1 MRDRP
6 IQNLLKQI
14 VTVDCDRT
22 PCVFSDGS
30 TMYAQALMVQLQ
42 QRRIS
47 RTSSLLGGQGVKYT
61 PKI

>member
-47 RTSSLLGGQGVKYT
+47 RTSSLLGGRG
-61 PKI
+61 